1 MIEKKLKT
9 FSFEMIEPLVHYPEE
24 EQIGLA
30 ITNAI
35 EEYKAARKLGLGN
48 DIMKLKF
55 SIKELKFAKEH
66 LFRVMN
72 MDFTKPTKKMLQV
85 AKESNIDL
93 KDPTV
98 IEEFK
103 MI

>member
-1 MIEKKLKT
+1 M
-9 FSFEMIEPLVHYPEE
+9 
-24 EQIGLA
+24 A

-72 MDFTKPTKKMLQV
+72 MDFTKPTKKML
-85 AKESNIDL
+85 
-93 KDPTV
+93 
-98 IEEFK
+98 
-103 MI
+103 